1 MAAKDNKIM
10 MKSEESHYFFTI
22 CKSAMKE
29 KTAAKLRLRRY
40 DPVIGK
46 HCWFKE
52 SKIKK

>member
-22 CKSAMKE
+22 NKSAMKE
-29 KTAAKLRLRRY
+29 KTPEKLRLRRF
-40 DPVIGK
+40 DPVLGR

-52 SKIKK
+52 AKIKK